1 MVWGW
6 TLNYTKN
13 GGPFIVKRRKNWCV
27 KMCQF
32 GCVSLRI
39 EKVSQISVSVVSSCG
54 AASVN
59 WGYSLL
65 NPAALRSCKV
75 FGSLYL
81 YFWWIPSFASSCNEW
96 KSACCIVS
104 FCRLTICTMHVVIER
119 SWKGVMK
126 VEFFAFMFCMT
137 HNASDVNSYADSVFG
152 ACALKIDS

>member
-1 MVWGW
+1 MN
-6 TLNYTKN
+6 L
-13 GGPFIVKRRKNWCV
+13 GGPLFVKRQKKYSEYV
-27 KMCQF
+27 SGLLMCK
-32 GCVSLRI
+32 SLHW
-39 EKVSQISVSVVSSCG
+39 KSVSIKHSSC
-54 AASVN
+54 
-59 WGYSLL
+59 LL
-65 NPAALRSCKV
+65 FWSSGCELKVQLLIPAALRSCKV
-75 FGSLYL
+75 FGSLYF